1 MKAIFPVLTALFVAV
16 PILSDA
22 REVAPP
28 GGPCAT
34 LQGDPREEEIA
45 DERLQAL
52 FCPALA
58 HAGGAAAV
66 SQMWHTPPVS
76 PLPCALSEED
86 NTYVQSAAQSALQ
99 SIPVDWYTYRVC
111 LWVALASGCVDGS
124 WFKICASALEIPRGE
139 KISDEHG
146 QVLAETLQILGYVG
160 NSDALDLLERA
171 TTREYWSAS
180 FRSRVISTDPVRAVA
195 SMQTTAL
202 FAIGF
207 APPEQAIPFLQRIGA
222 KYPDKNSHAQR
233 NEDYRFEVIAGAM
246 CERLLM
252 DSNWRLRE
260 GKKP

>member
-1 MKAIFPVLTALFVAV
+1 MKAIVPVLTALFVAV

-28 GGPCAT
+28 RGPCAT

-86 NTYVQSAAQSALQ
+86 NTYVQSAAQSALRAT
-99 SIPVDWYTYRVC
+99 PVDWYIYRVC
-111 LWVALASGCVDGS
+111 LWIALASGCVDGS

-146 QVLAETLQILGYVG
+146 RVLTETLKVLGYVG
-160 NSDALDLLERA
+160 TSDALDLLVRA
-171 TTREYWSAS
+171 TTREYWGAG
-180 FRSRVISTDPVRAVA
+180 FRSRVIDKDPDA
-195 SMQTTAL
+195 
-202 FAIGF
+202 AIGRMQLNSLK
-207 APPEQAIPFLQRIGA
+207 AISLSEPEVAIPVLQRISA
-222 KYPDKNSHAQR
+222 KFPDKSLHIQR
-233 NEDYRFEVIAGAM
+233 DSPYRFELDAGYATELFISE
-246 CERLLM
+246 CTDRL
-252 DSNWRLRE
+252 NAR
-260 GKKP
+260 KKP